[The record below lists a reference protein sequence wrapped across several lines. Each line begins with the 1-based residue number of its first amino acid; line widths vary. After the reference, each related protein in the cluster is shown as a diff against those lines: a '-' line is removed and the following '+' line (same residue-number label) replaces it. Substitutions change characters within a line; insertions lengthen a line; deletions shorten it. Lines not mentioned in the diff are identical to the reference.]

1 MKATRFEFRFR
12 LIIILLLY
20 ILGFWAPWTW
30 SAGHYSPP
38 ATTTWLAIPT
48 LLDRWGW
55 MPLNQASLA
64 VTWVAIAFAL
74 AGAALRVWG
83 TAYLSA
89 SVVHS
94 GAMHGDQVMASGPY
108 RYVRNPLYIGSYLLA
123 LSIAILMTPSGA
135 AVFVVLSGVF
145 YFRLI
150 LGEEDFLA
158 SRSGDSYLR
167 YKQQV
172 PRLVPRL
179 RSRIPAAAAHPQ
191 WTTSTMAEIFPVAF
205 SLCLAALAW
214 RYEPRVL
221 LKCLLVSFGLSLVAR
236 ALLPEKAAAGAE

>member
-1 MKATRFEFRFR
+1 MKATQFEFRFR

-20 ILGFWAPWTW
+20 TLGFWAPWLLT
-30 SAGHYSPP
+30 AGHYGPP
-38 ATTTWLAIPT
+38 ASTAWLAIPT

-55 MPLNQASLA
+55 MRLDQASLL
-64 VTWVAIAFAL
+64 VTWLAIVFGL

-108 RYVRNPLYIGSYLLA
+108 RYVRNPLYLGSYLLA
-123 LSIAILMTPSGA
+123 LSIAILMPPSGA
-135 AVFVVLSGVF
+135 VVFAVLIAFF

-150 LGEEDFLA
+150 LGEEAFLA
-158 SRSGDSYLR
+158 TQSGEAYLSY
-167 YKQQV
+167 KSQV

-179 RSRIPAAAAHPQ
+179 RPRIPAAPAHPQ
-191 WTTSTMAEIFPVAF
+191 WLTSLGAETFPVVF
-205 SLCLAALAW
+205 SICLAVLAW
-214 RYEPRVL
+214 RYQPL
-221 LKCLLVSFGLSLVAR
+221 LLVKCLLVSFGLSLVMR
-236 ALLPEKAAAGAE
+236 AFLPKHAGTE